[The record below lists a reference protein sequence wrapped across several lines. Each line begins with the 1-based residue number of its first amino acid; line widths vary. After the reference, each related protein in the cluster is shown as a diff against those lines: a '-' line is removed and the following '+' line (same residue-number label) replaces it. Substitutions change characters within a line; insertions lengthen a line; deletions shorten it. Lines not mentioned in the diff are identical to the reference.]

1 MQKKKKKKEEEEE
14 VYGFQVLSILETKN
28 GIFFSLSKCNSLGT
42 YCKRILV
49 IGDI

>member
-1 MQKKKKKKEEEEE
+1 MQKKKKKV